1 MGWPERV
8 DIIKWINRILL
19 WEPNARIVLH
29 GVSMGAATVLMASG
43 EDLPGNVKAVIAD
56 CGYTSEWDEFQRE
69 ADTLHIPW
77 FPVLN
82 ATSVLSKI
90 RDGYD
95 FKQASALA
103 QVKRAA
109 YQRCL
114 FTARRMSLC
123 RTVCWANCMRLQP
136 AKKRNLP

>member
-1 MGWPERV
+1 M
-8 DIIKWINRILL
+8 DIIKWINRILS
-19 WEPNARIVLH
+19 WELNARIVLH
-29 GVSMGAATVLMASG
+29 GVSMGAATVLMVVLG

-69 ADTLHIPW
+69 ADALHIPW

-95 FKQASALA
+95 FSRPAL
-103 QVKRAA
+103 
-109 YQRCL
+109 L
-114 FTARRMSLC
+114 RR
-123 RTVCWANCMRLQP
+123 
-136 AKKRNLP
+136 